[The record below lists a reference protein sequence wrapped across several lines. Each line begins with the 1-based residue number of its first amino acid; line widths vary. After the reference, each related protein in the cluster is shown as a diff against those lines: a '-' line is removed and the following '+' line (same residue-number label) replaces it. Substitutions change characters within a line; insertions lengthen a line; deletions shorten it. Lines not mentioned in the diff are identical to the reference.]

1 MREKIINGE
10 YVDLETLLVSTHTEQ
25 SRAVVIDSSGNLN
38 LKQKVR
44 KKISD
49 LNAWLDAILIYT
61 SIYIKAH
68 PNSANGL
75 LKYIYNVKLGAARCA
90 GFSWIN
96 YDQQFRLKR
105 ARNPSLSWGNVD
117 MELCLLYISQGIAPP
132 QETPISAGKCF
143 LYNNKGRCGR
153 PSCRYL
159 HRCLKCGGTHSAL
172 FCTVNSAQNSQN
184 EKGRFDE
191 IFQGDICR
199 EKTIKGIDSDSMQSL
214 HFQALGASRLM
225 N

>member
-1 MREKIINGE
+1 VGK
-10 YVDLETLLVSTHTEQ
+10 T
-25 SRAVVIDSSGNLN
+25 
-38 LKQKVR
+38 
-44 KKISD
+44 ISD
-49 LNAWLDAILIYT
+49 LKTWLDAILIYT
-61 SIYIKAH
+61 SIYIKTH

-172 FCTVNSAQNSQN
+172 FCTVKSAN

-191 IFQGDICR
+191 TFRIFC
-199 EKTIKGIDSDSMQSL
+199 
-214 HFQALGASRLM
+214 APY
-225 N
+225 

>member
-1 MREKIINGE
+1 MDVNDNITPVQSFNEDLGVSVSQQMREKIINGE
-10 YVDLETLLVSTHTEQ
+10 YVDLETLLVSIHTEQ

-38 LKQKVR
+38 LKQKVW

-49 LNAWLDAILIYT
+49 LNIWLDAILIYT

-75 LKYIYNVKLGAARCA
+75 LKYIYNVKLRAARCA

-105 ARNPSLSWGNVD
+105 ARKPSLSWGNVD

-132 QETPISAGKCF
+132 QETPISAGICF
-143 LYNNKGRCGR
+143 LYK
-153 PSCRYL
+153 L
-159 HRCLKCGGTHSAL
+159 
-172 FCTVNSAQNSQN
+172 QQ
-184 EKGRFDE
+184 
-191 IFQGDICR
+191 
-199 EKTIKGIDSDSMQSL
+199 
-214 HFQALGASRLM
+214 
-225 N
+225 